1 MKIVPEKVFVHA
13 NHDTSQ
19 LTVVMEGYR
28 LTLSKP
34 ECEALRD
41 GLNNGLKQ
49 LDLTSPET
57 RRTPFTA
64 SENEVRRVVPAA
76 QS

>member
-13 NHDTSQ
+13 NHETAQ
-19 LTVVMEGYR
+19 LTVVTEGYR

-41 GLNNGLKQ
+41 GLTNGLKQ
-49 LDLTSPET
+49 LELTSVEA
-57 RRTPFTA
+57 RRTPFVA
-64 SENEVRRVVPAA
+64 SESEARRLAPAA